1 MNFNDYL
8 QEQFGSYADEISNEN
23 IQKLKGEYDKL
34 LIWQNTANIALKK
47 GLENK
52 GDLDYTNDY
61 EKAMNNV
68 QNTSSKLISEV
79 NRIKKELG
87 IEEDITSQHRM

>member
-1 MNFNDYL
+1 MD
-8 QEQFGSYADEISNEN
+8 I
-23 IQKLKGEYDKL
+23 
-34 LIWQNTANIALKK
+34 IWQNTANIALQK

-52 GDLDYTNDY
+52 ADLDYTNDY

-68 QNTSSKLISEV
+68 QNTSSKLINEI

>member
-1 MNFNDYL
+1 MD
-8 QEQFGSYADEISNEN
+8 I
-23 IQKLKGEYDKL
+23 
-34 LIWQNTANIALKK
+34 IWQNTANIALKK